1 MLCVQKRESEDK
13 IMNQDKIKMREKLS
27 FAMANFG
34 NIPVMTLI
42 NGYLLIFY
50 TNICGLSPAA
60 CATLFLIARFL
71 DAINDPLVGFM
82 IDHLPTRKMGHF
94 RPTLILG
101 TILCSANFLL
111 LWFGPMLSTS
121 GKLAI
126 AYVSYI
132 LLGVLFPVMDI
143 SLNSLLPVMT
153 EDMKERNSLSS
164 IKGLAYVIGAL
175 VIGVAAPLI
184 LGDTSNKQGYINLV
198 LIMTAVI
205 FFFSIIGTMGV
216 KERVKPQME
225 NSYSVKELFKIL
237 SQKPVY
243 ITFLAVLLYS
253 IGSNIVN
260 AANTYFYT
268 YIFEDLTLASIITLI
283 TCVTVF
289 PATMVIGNLI
299 GRFGKKKMYAIG
311 LALAGLAPII
321 RLLDVRSIPLLI
333 VSVLIAG
340 IGAGFAAPLNYGIQ
354 ADNTDYI
361 EVSMGIRAEGAVAS
375 LSSFV
380 SKCAMGIGG
389 AIPGYL
395 LQLAG
400 FDSKAA
406 VQNDDVIN
414 VIVLCVLILPAI
426 VNVVAIVIFSK
437 GYPITKEKLN
447 EQTYLLREKRSKAGI
462 SE

>member
-1 MLCVQKRESEDK
+1 
-13 IMNQDKIKMREKLS
+13 MNQDKIKMREKLS

-34 NIPVMTLI
+34 NIPIMTLI

-71 DAINDPLVGFM
+71 DAINDPLVGFI

-101 TILCSANFLL
+101 TILCSVNFLL

-153 EDMKERNSLSS
+153 EDMKERNSLST

-283 TCVTVF
+283 TCVAVF

-406 VQNDDVIN
+406 VQ
-414 VIVLCVLILPAI
+414 
-426 VNVVAIVIFSK
+426 
-437 GYPITKEKLN
+437 TM
-447 EQTYLLREKRSKAGI
+447 
-462 SE
+462 

>member
-1 MLCVQKRESEDK
+1 
-13 IMNQDKIKMREKLS
+13 
-27 FAMANFG
+27 MANFG
-34 NIPVMTLI
+34 NIPIMTLI

-101 TILCSANFLL
+101 TILCSVNFLL

-153 EDMKERNSLSS
+153 EDMKERNSLST

-283 TCVTVF
+283 TCVAVF

>member
-1 MLCVQKRESEDK
+1 
-13 IMNQDKIKMREKLS
+13 MNQDKIKMREKLS

-34 NIPVMTLI
+34 NIPIMTLI

-71 DAINDPLVGFM
+71 DAINDPLVGFI

-101 TILCSANFLL
+101 TILCSVNFLL

-153 EDMKERNSLSS
+153 EDMKERNSLST

-268 YIFEDLTLASIITLI
+268 YIFEDLTLVSIITLI
-283 TCVTVF
+283 TCVAVF

>member
-1 MLCVQKRESEDK
+1 
-13 IMNQDKIKMREKLS
+13 MNQDKIKMREKLS

-311 LALAGLAPII
+311 LALAGLTPII

-414 VIVLCVLILPAI
+414 MIVLCVLILPAI

-447 EQTYLLREKRSKAGI
+447 EQTYLLREKRSKAGT

>member
-1 MLCVQKRESEDK
+1 
-13 IMNQDKIKMREKLS
+13 MNQDKIKMREKLS

-34 NIPVMTLI
+34 NIPIMTLI

-71 DAINDPLVGFM
+71 DAINDPLVGFI

-101 TILCSANFLL
+101 TILCSVNFLL

-153 EDMKERNSLSS
+153 EDMKERNSLST

-283 TCVTVF
+283 TCVAVF

-395 LQLAG
+395 QLAG

>member
-1 MLCVQKRESEDK
+1 
-13 IMNQDKIKMREKLS
+13 MNKDKIKMREKLS

-34 NIPVMTLI
+34 NIPIMTLI

-71 DAINDPLVGFM
+71 DAINDPLVGFI

-101 TILCSANFLL
+101 TILCSVNFLL

-153 EDMKERNSLSS
+153 EDMKERNSLST

-283 TCVTVF
+283 TCVAVF

>member
-1 MLCVQKRESEDK
+1 
-13 IMNQDKIKMREKLS
+13 MNQDKIKMREKLS

-71 DAINDPLVGFM
+71 DAINDPLVGFI

-101 TILCSANFLL
+101 TILCSVNFLL

-311 LALAGLAPII
+311 LALAGLTPII

>member
-1 MLCVQKRESEDK
+1 
-13 IMNQDKIKMREKLS
+13 MNQDKIKMREKLS

-71 DAINDPLVGFM
+71 DAINDPLVGFI

-101 TILCSANFLL
+101 TILCSVNFLL

-153 EDMKERNSLSS
+153 EDMKERNSLST

-406 VQNDDVIN
+406 VQNDNVIN

-447 EQTYLLREKRSKAGI
+447 EQICLMREKRSKSGI

>member
-1 MLCVQKRESEDK
+1 
-13 IMNQDKIKMREKLS
+13 MNQDKIKMREKLS

-71 DAINDPLVGFM
+71 DAINDPLVGFI

-153 EDMKERNSLSS
+153 EDMKERNSLST

-354 ADNTDYI
+354 ADNTDYT

>member
-1 MLCVQKRESEDK
+1 M
-13 IMNQDKIKMREKLS
+13 
-27 FAMANFG
+27 
-34 NIPVMTLI
+34 
-42 NGYLLIFY
+42 
-50 TNICGLSPAA
+50 SPAA

-406 VQNDDVIN
+406 VQNDNVIN
-414 VIVLCVLILPAI
+414 VIVFCVLILPAI

-447 EQTYLLREKRSKAGI
+447 EQICLMREKRSKAGR

>member
-1 MLCVQKRESEDK
+1 
-13 IMNQDKIKMREKLS
+13 MNQDKIKMREKLS

-34 NIPVMTLI
+34 NIPIMTLI

-71 DAINDPLVGFM
+71 DAINNPLVGFI

-101 TILCSANFLL
+101 TILCSVNFLL

-153 EDMKERNSLSS
+153 EDMKERNSLST

-283 TCVTVF
+283 TCVAVF

>member
-1 MLCVQKRESEDK
+1 
-13 IMNQDKIKMREKLS
+13 MREKLS

-34 NIPVMTLI
+34 NIPIMTLI

-71 DAINDPLVGFM
+71 DAINDPLVGFI

-153 EDMKERNSLSS
+153 EDTKERNSLSS

-406 VQNDDVIN
+406 VQNADVIN

>member
-1 MLCVQKRESEDK
+1 
-13 IMNQDKIKMREKLS
+13 MNQDKIKMREKLS

-283 TCVTVF
+283 TCVAVF

-406 VQNDDVIN
+406 VQNDNVIN
-414 VIVLCVLILPAI
+414 VIVFCVLILPAI

-447 EQTYLLREKRSKAGI
+447 EQTYLLREKRSKAGT

>member
-1 MLCVQKRESEDK
+1 
-13 IMNQDKIKMREKLS
+13 MNQDKIKMREKLS

-34 NIPVMTLI
+34 NIPIMTLI

-71 DAINDPLVGFM
+71 DAINDPLVGFI

-153 EDMKERNSLSS
+153 EDMKERNSLST

-283 TCVTVF
+283 TCVAVF

-406 VQNDDVIN
+406 VQNDNVIN

-447 EQTYLLREKRSKAGI
+447 EQICLMREKRSKSGI

>member
-1 MLCVQKRESEDK
+1 
-13 IMNQDKIKMREKLS
+13 MNKDKIKMREKLS

-34 NIPVMTLI
+34 NIPIMTLI

-71 DAINDPLVGFM
+71 DAINDPLVGFI

-153 EDMKERNSLSS
+153 EDTKERNSLSS

-321 RLLDVRSIPLLI
+321 RLLNVRSIPLLI

-406 VQNDDVIN
+406 VQNADVIN

-426 VNVVAIVIFSK
+426 INVVAIVIFSK

>member
-1 MLCVQKRESEDK
+1 
-13 IMNQDKIKMREKLS
+13 MNQDKIKMREKLS

-205 FFFSIIGTMGV
+205 FFFSIIGTMVV

-406 VQNDDVIN
+406 VQNDNVIN

-447 EQTYLLREKRSKAGI
+447 EQICLMREKRSKSGI

>member
-1 MLCVQKRESEDK
+1 
-13 IMNQDKIKMREKLS
+13 MNQDKIKMREKLS

-71 DAINDPLVGFM
+71 DAINDPLVGFI

-153 EDMKERNSLSS
+153 EDMKERNRLSS

-184 LGDTSNKQGYINLV
+184 LGDASNKQGYINLV

-253 IGSNIVN
+253 IGSNIAN
-260 AANTYFYT
+260 TANTYFYT

-289 PATMVIGNLI
+289 PATIVIGNLI
-299 GRFGKKKMYAIG
+299 GRFGKKKIYAIG

-321 RLLDVRSIPLLI
+321 RLLNVRSIPLLI

-447 EQTYLLREKRSKAGI
+447 EQTYLLREKR
-462 SE
+462 

>member
-1 MLCVQKRESEDK
+1 
-13 IMNQDKIKMREKLS
+13 
-27 FAMANFG
+27 
-34 NIPVMTLI
+34 MTLI

-71 DAINDPLVGFM
+71 DAINDPLVGFI

-311 LALAGLAPII
+311 LALAGLTPII

>member
-1 MLCVQKRESEDK
+1 
-13 IMNQDKIKMREKLS
+13 
-27 FAMANFG
+27 MANFG
-34 NIPVMTLI
+34 NIPIMTLV

-153 EDMKERNSLSS
+153 EDMKERNSLST

-283 TCVTVF
+283 TCVAVF

-311 LALAGLAPII
+311 LALAGLTPII

>member
-1 MLCVQKRESEDK
+1 
-13 IMNQDKIKMREKLS
+13 MNQDKIKMREKLS

-34 NIPVMTLI
+34 NIPIMTLI

-71 DAINDPLVGFM
+71 DAINDPLVGFI

-101 TILCSANFLL
+101 TILCSVNFLL

-153 EDMKERNSLSS
+153 EDMKERNSLST

-283 TCVTVF
+283 TCVAVF
-289 PATMVIGNLI
+289 PATMVTGNLI

-321 RLLDVRSIPLLI
+321 RLLDVRNIPLLI

>member
-1 MLCVQKRESEDK
+1 
-13 IMNQDKIKMREKLS
+13 MNQDKIKMREKLS

-34 NIPVMTLI
+34 NIPIMTLI

-71 DAINDPLVGFM
+71 DAINDPLVGFI

-101 TILCSANFLL
+101 TILCSVNFLL

-153 EDMKERNSLSS
+153 EDMKERNSLST

-321 RLLDVRSIPLLI
+321 RLLDVRNIPLLI

-447 EQTYLLREKRSKAGI
+447 EQTYLLREKRSKAGT

>member
-1 MLCVQKRESEDK
+1 
-13 IMNQDKIKMREKLS
+13 MNQDKIKMREKLS

-34 NIPVMTLI
+34 NIPIMTLI

-71 DAINDPLVGFM
+71 DAINDPLVGFI

-101 TILCSANFLL
+101 TILCSVNFLL

-153 EDMKERNSLSS
+153 EDMKERNSLST

-283 TCVTVF
+283 TCVAVF

-361 EVSMGIRAEGAVAS
+361 EVSMRIRAEGAVAS

-447 EQTYLLREKRSKAGI
+447 EQTYLLREKRSKAGT

>member
-1 MLCVQKRESEDK
+1 
-13 IMNQDKIKMREKLS
+13 MNQDKIKMREKLS

-225 NSYSVKELFKIL
+225 NSYSC
-237 SQKPVY
+237 
-243 ITFLAVLLYS
+243 LLYTS
-253 IGSNIVN
+253 PSPR
-260 AANTYFYT
+260 
-268 YIFEDLTLASIITLI
+268 D
-283 TCVTVF
+283 
-289 PATMVIGNLI
+289 
-299 GRFGKKKMYAIG
+299 
-311 LALAGLAPII
+311 
-321 RLLDVRSIPLLI
+321 
-333 VSVLIAG
+333 
-340 IGAGFAAPLNYGIQ
+340 
-354 ADNTDYI
+354 
-361 EVSMGIRAEGAVAS
+361 
-375 LSSFV
+375 
-380 SKCAMGIGG
+380 
-389 AIPGYL
+389 
-395 LQLAG
+395 
-400 FDSKAA
+400 
-406 VQNDDVIN
+406 
-414 VIVLCVLILPAI
+414 
-426 VNVVAIVIFSK
+426 
-437 GYPITKEKLN
+437 
-447 EQTYLLREKRSKAGI
+447 
-462 SE
+462 

>member
-1 MLCVQKRESEDK
+1 
-13 IMNQDKIKMREKLS
+13 MNQDKIKMREKLS

-289 PATMVIGNLI
+289 PATMVIGNLL

-321 RLLDVRSIPLLI
+321 RLLDVRNIPLLI

>member
-1 MLCVQKRESEDK
+1 
-13 IMNQDKIKMREKLS
+13 MNQDKIKMREKLS

-34 NIPVMTLI
+34 NIPIMTLI

-71 DAINDPLVGFM
+71 DAINDPLVGFI

-101 TILCSANFLL
+101 TILCSVNFLL

-153 EDMKERNSLSS
+153 EDMKERNSLST

-311 LALAGLAPII
+311 LALAGLTPII

>member
-1 MLCVQKRESEDK
+1 
-13 IMNQDKIKMREKLS
+13 MNQDKIKMREKLS

-34 NIPVMTLI
+34 NIPIMTLI

-71 DAINDPLVGFM
+71 DAINDPLVGFI

-153 EDMKERNSLSS
+153 EDMKERNSLST

-311 LALAGLAPII
+311 LALAGLTPII

-447 EQTYLLREKRSKAGI
+447 EQTYLLREKRSKAGT

>member
-1 MLCVQKRESEDK
+1 
-13 IMNQDKIKMREKLS
+13 MNQDKIKMREKLS

-34 NIPVMTLI
+34 NIPIMTLI

-71 DAINDPLVGFM
+71 DAINDPLVGFI

-101 TILCSANFLL
+101 TILCSVNFLL

-283 TCVTVF
+283 TCVAVF

-311 LALAGLAPII
+311 LALAGLTPII

-414 VIVLCVLILPAI
+414 MIVLCVLILPAI

>member
-1 MLCVQKRESEDK
+1 
-13 IMNQDKIKMREKLS
+13 MNQDKIKMREKLS

-283 TCVTVF
+283 TCVAVF

>member
-1 MLCVQKRESEDK
+1 
-13 IMNQDKIKMREKLS
+13 MNQDKIKMREKLS

-71 DAINDPLVGFM
+71 DAINDPLVGFI

-153 EDMKERNSLSS
+153 EDMKERNRLSS

-184 LGDTSNKQGYINLV
+184 LGDASNKQGYINLV

-253 IGSNIVN
+253 IGSNIAN
-260 AANTYFYT
+260 AANTFFYT

-447 EQTYLLREKRSKAGI
+447 EQIYLLREKRSKAGI

>member
-1 MLCVQKRESEDK
+1 
-13 IMNQDKIKMREKLS
+13 MNQDKIKMREKLS

-34 NIPVMTLI
+34 NIPIMTLI

-153 EDMKERNSLSS
+153 EDTKERNSLSS

-289 PATMVIGNLI
+289 PATMVSGNLI

-406 VQNDDVIN
+406 VQNADVIN

>member
-1 MLCVQKRESEDK
+1 
-13 IMNQDKIKMREKLS
+13 MNQDKIKMREKLS

-340 IGAGFAAPLNYGIQ
+340 IGAGFVAPLNYGIQ

-406 VQNDDVIN
+406 VQNDNVIN

-447 EQTYLLREKRSKAGI
+447 EQICLMREKRSKSGI

>member
-1 MLCVQKRESEDK
+1 
-13 IMNQDKIKMREKLS
+13 MNQDKIKMREKLS

-82 IDHLPTRKMGHF
+82 IDHLPIRKMGHF

-361 EVSMGIRAEGAVAS
+361 EMSMGIRAEGAVAS

>member
-1 MLCVQKRESEDK
+1 
-13 IMNQDKIKMREKLS
+13 
-27 FAMANFG
+27 MANFG

-406 VQNDDVIN
+406 VQNDNVIN

-447 EQTYLLREKRSKAGI
+447 EQICLMREKRSKSGI

>member
-1 MLCVQKRESEDK
+1 
-13 IMNQDKIKMREKLS
+13 MNQDKIKMREKLS

-71 DAINDPLVGFM
+71 DAINDPLVGF
-82 IDHLPTRKMGHF
+82 ILDHLPTRKMGHF

-153 EDMKERNSLSS
+153 EDMKERNRLSS

-184 LGDTSNKQGYINLV
+184 LGDASNKQGYINLV

-225 NSYSVKELFKIL
+225 NSYSAKELFKIL

-253 IGSNIVN
+253 IGSNIAN

-299 GRFGKKKMYAIG
+299 GRFGKKKIYAIG

-321 RLLDVRSIPLLI
+321 RLLNVRSIPLLI

-406 VQNDDVIN
+406 VQNDNVIN

>member
-1 MLCVQKRESEDK
+1 
-13 IMNQDKIKMREKLS
+13 MNQDKIKMREKLS

-311 LALAGLAPII
+311 LALAGLAPIL

-406 VQNDDVIN
+406 VQNDNVIN

-447 EQTYLLREKRSKAGI
+447 EQICLMREKRSKSGI

>member
-1 MLCVQKRESEDK
+1 
-13 IMNQDKIKMREKLS
+13 MNQDKIKMREKLS

-71 DAINDPLVGFM
+71 DAINDPLVGFI

-153 EDMKERNSLSS
+153 EDMKERNSLST

-283 TCVTVF
+283 TCVAVF

-447 EQTYLLREKRSKAGI
+447 EQICLMREKRSKSGI

>member
-1 MLCVQKRESEDK
+1 
-13 IMNQDKIKMREKLS
+13 
-27 FAMANFG
+27 MANFG
-34 NIPVMTLI
+34 NIPIMTLI

-406 VQNDDVIN
+406 VQNDNVIN

-447 EQTYLLREKRSKAGI
+447 EQICLMREKRSKSGI

>member
-1 MLCVQKRESEDK
+1 
-13 IMNQDKIKMREKLS
+13 MNQDKIKMREKLS

-34 NIPVMTLI
+34 NIPIMTLI

-71 DAINDPLVGFM
+71 DAINDPLVGFI

-101 TILCSANFLL
+101 TILCSVNFLL

-153 EDMKERNSLSS
+153 GDMKERNSLST

-283 TCVTVF
+283 TCVAVF